1 MYNGYIWQTTFKIK
15 CTKNLSIMVQMWMVY
30 KHKNVHTIIKASVW
44 QFFADL
50 TAGWVIR
57 EHSEKK
63 LWKVLGGLLS
73 EKKSVTGSMLWRR
86 GSLRTSLV
94 ENANMGEHQEL
105 QSATGWT
112 EKRSAVVGYHC
123 TWSCKNAKNARDKK
137 KDLKNPVLQYVPCQG
152 NMEHNWMYG
161 GEEGHWRISLVRKK
175 KK

>member
-15 CTKNLSIMVQMWMVY
+15 CTKNLSLMVQMWMVY

-50 TAGWVIR
+50 IAFW
-57 EHSEKK
+57 EKT
-63 LWKVLGGLLS
+63 LESPWWS
-73 EKKSVTGSMLWRR
+73 
-86 GSLRTSLV
+86 SLRKKERDRFNV
-94 ENANMGEHQEL
+94 MEEGQFEDF
-105 QSATGWT
+105 TGWKCKHGGT
-112 EKRSAVVGYHC
+112 SRITKRNWLDGEEECSCRISLHLKLQKCKKC
-123 TWSCKNAKNARDKK
+123 TRQKN
-137 KDLKNPVLQYVPCQG
+137 DLKNPVLQYVPCQG